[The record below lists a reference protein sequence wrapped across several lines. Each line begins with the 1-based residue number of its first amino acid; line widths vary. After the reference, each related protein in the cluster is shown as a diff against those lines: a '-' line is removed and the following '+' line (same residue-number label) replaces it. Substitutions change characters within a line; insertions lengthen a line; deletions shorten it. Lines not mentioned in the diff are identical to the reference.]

1 MSGRQ
6 LRRGRGRRGGRERRR
21 IRREVVEEGRE
32 EERKKTEGRPPSG
45 LIKSITSSLNL
56 ARDSPPPPRPPPA
69 PHSRPFSLT
78 PNSHNCSF
86 FPLRRSSSY
95 DDSRPSRP
103 SSPISSRSAP
113 PQSFIYAYFDPST
126 CRPTL
131 VGNRFFLCPLPA
143 HLLFLFIPSRCIVSS
158 PRPRCAGLLSL
169 SFSTSSLNNCEPVA
183 LLFLLPAPP
192 HSTKGC

>member
-1 MSGRQ
+1 MGRW
-6 LRRGRGRRGGRERRR
+6 RGGGSGEGSE
-21 IRREVVEEGRE
+21 EVVEEGRE

-45 LIKSITSSLNL
+45 LIKSITSSLDL
-56 ARDSPPPPRPPPA
+56 ARDSP

-95 DDSRPSRP
+95 DDSHPSRP
-103 SSPISSRSAP
+103 SSPVSSRSAP

-143 HLLFLFIPSRCIVSS
+143 HLLFLFLYPFSASS
-158 PRPRCAGLLSL
+158 FPLILLRRATL
-169 SFSTSSLNNCEPVA
+169 A
-183 LLFLLPAPP
+183 LILHKFA
-192 HSTKGC
+192 K